1 MEPGRR
7 IGGAPRVCDVQAQ
20 TVKAVLWD
28 FGGVIATSPFSSLA
42 AYEAAVG
49 LPDGLIR
56 QINSTNPDTNAWA
69 KLERSEVSIDEFAA
83 LFEAEALGLGHTL
96 DARVMMA
103 ALGGAQL
110 RPEMV
115 EAVRRCHERL
125 KTGLITNNF
134 VTGSVEG
141 NGSAEGRVPSDGT
154 APSGGPGALF
164 AGISEYFDVVI
175 ESATAG
181 IRKPDPRVYELAC
194 GELAVEP
201 HEAVFLDDLG
211 INLKPARSMGMRTIK
226 VVEPEVALAELQEI
240 VGFALS

>member
-28 FGGVIATSPFSSLA
+28 FGGVIATSPFSSFA
-42 AYEAAVG
+42 AYEAELG

-83 LFEAEALGLGHTL
+83 LFEADALALGYSL

-103 ALGGAQL
+103 GLRGAQL

-115 EAVRRCHERL
+115 EAVRRCHKRL

-134 VTGSVEG
+134 VTGSSE
-141 NGSAEGRVPSDGT
+141 GT
-154 APSGGPGALF
+154 APSGGRGALF
-164 AGISEYFDVVI
+164 ARISEYFDVVI

-194 GELAVEP
+194 EKLGVEP

-211 INLKPARSMGMRTIK
+211 VNLKPARSMGMRTIK
-226 VVEPEVALAELQEI
+226 VVEPEDALAELQEI